1 MSDENINEDINEN
14 ILNSYILLLNTTF
27 EKYTKLKKWNKF
39 PSIEELKTSEILANI
54 HKKILISLK
63 ILSNKSK
70 QNSDE
75 ELNHLFSFAY
85 NILSLDDDALKKIT
99 KLNLLLCTAII
110 AQKILDEKNKE
121 KYQEYMVEFLQMI
134 MRNFHSAYN
143 NTMYSIYE
151 SIANNLA
158 IITHSELIFDYEYV
172 FLYDREYFDKEL
184 IPKLKE
190 KMKQVKLFMGE
201 DLLKEFG
208 FENIDFNDF
217 FRIKDFSKFLEVAKN
232 FDEFKNS
239 HTKEEYIKMKEQ
251 LKEEFLPIE
260 LKLG

>member
-1 MSDENINEDINEN
+1 MSDENINEN

-39 PSIEELKTSEILANI
+39 PTLAELKSPEILSEI
-54 HKKILISLK
+54 HKKIMISLK
-63 ILSNKSK
+63 ILSTKSK
-70 QNSDE
+70 SNSHE

-85 NILSLDDDALKKIT
+85 NLLSLDNDSLKKIT
-99 KLNLLLCTAII
+99 KLNLLLSTAII
-110 AQKILDEKNKE
+110 SQKIINETNAQ
-121 KYQEYMVEFLQMI
+121 KYQEFMVEFLQMI
-134 MRNFHSAYN
+134 MKNFHSAYN
-143 NTMYSIYE
+143 NTMYAIYE

-201 DLLKEFG
+201 DLIKEFG
-208 FENIDFNDF
+208 FDNVDFNDYF
-217 FRIKDFSKFLEVAKN
+217 GIRNFSKFLEVVKS
-232 FDEFKNS
+232 FDEFKNTHS
-239 HTKEEYIKMKEQ
+239 KDEYIKMKEQ
-251 LKEEFLPIE
+251 LKEEFLPVE

>member
-1 MSDENINEDINEN
+1 MSDENINEN
-14 ILNSYILLLNTTF
+14 ILNSYIILLNTTF

-39 PSIEELKTSEILANI
+39 PTLAELKSPEILSEI
-54 HKKILISLK
+54 HKKIMISLK
-63 ILSNKSK
+63 ILSTKSK
-70 QNSDE
+70 SNSHE

-85 NILSLDDDALKKIT
+85 NLLSLDNDSLKKIT
-99 KLNLLLCTAII
+99 KLNLLLSTAII
-110 AQKILDEKNKE
+110 SQKIINETNAQ
-121 KYQEYMVEFLQMI
+121 KYQEFMVEFLQMI
-134 MRNFHSAYN
+134 MKNFHSAYK
-143 NTMYSIYE
+143 NTMYAIYE

-201 DLLKEFG
+201 DLIKEFG
-208 FENIDFNDF
+208 FDNVDFNDYF
-217 FRIKDFSKFLEVAKN
+217 GIRNFSKFLEVVKS
-232 FDEFKNS
+232 FDEFKNTHS
-239 HTKEEYIKMKEQ
+239 KDEYIKMKEQ
-251 LKEEFLPIE
+251 LKEEFLPVE

>member
-1 MSDENINEDINEN
+1 MSDENINEN
-14 ILNSYILLLNTTF
+14 ILNSYIILLNTTF

-39 PSIEELKTSEILANI
+39 PTLAELKSPEILKEI
-54 HKKILISLK
+54 HKKIMISLK
-63 ILSNKSK
+63 ILSTKSK
-70 QNSDE
+70 SNSHE

-85 NILSLDDDALKKIT
+85 NLLSLDNDSLKKIT
-99 KLNLLLCTAII
+99 KLNLLLSTAII
-110 AQKILDEKNKE
+110 SQKIINETNAQ
-121 KYQEYMVEFLQMI
+121 KYQEFMVEFLQMI
-134 MRNFHSAYN
+134 MKNFHSAYN
-143 NTMYSIYE
+143 NTMYAIYE

-201 DLLKEFG
+201 DLIKEFG
-208 FENIDFNDF
+208 FDNVDFNDYF
-217 FRIKDFSKFLEVAKN
+217 GIRNFSKFLEIVKS
-232 FDEFKNS
+232 FDEFKNTHS
-239 HTKEEYIKMKEQ
+239 KDEYIKMKEQ
-251 LKEEFLPIE
+251 LKEEFLPVE

>member
-1 MSDENINEDINEN
+1 MSDENINEN
-14 ILNSYILLLNTTF
+14 ILNSYIILLNTTF

-39 PSIEELKTSEILANI
+39 PTLAELKSPEILSEI
-54 HKKILISLK
+54 HKKIMISLK
-63 ILSNKSK
+63 ILSTKSK
-70 QNSDE
+70 SNSHE

-85 NILSLDDDALKKIT
+85 NLLSLDNDSLKKIT
-99 KLNLLLCTAII
+99 KLNLLLSTAII
-110 AQKILDEKNKE
+110 SHKIINETNSQ
-121 KYQEYMVEFLQMI
+121 KYQEFMVEFLQMI
-134 MRNFHSAYN
+134 MKNFHSAYN
-143 NTMYSIYE
+143 NTMYAIYE

-201 DLLKEFG
+201 DLIKEFG
-208 FENIDFNDF
+208 FDNVDFNDYF
-217 FRIKDFSKFLEVAKN
+217 GIRNFSKFLEVVKS
-232 FDEFKNS
+232 FDEFKNTHS
-239 HTKEEYIKMKEQ
+239 KDEYIKMKEQ
-251 LKEEFLPIE
+251 LKEEFLPVE

>member
-1 MSDENINEDINEN
+1 MSDENINEN
-14 ILNSYILLLNTTF
+14 ILNSYIILLNTTF

-39 PSIEELKTSEILANI
+39 PKLAELKSPEILSEI
-54 HKKILISLK
+54 HKKIMISLK
-63 ILSNKSK
+63 ILSTKSK
-70 QNSDE
+70 SNSHE

-85 NILSLDDDALKKIT
+85 NLLSLDNDSLKKIT
-99 KLNLLLCTAII
+99 KLNLLLSTAII
-110 AQKILDEKNKE
+110 SQKIINETNAQ
-121 KYQEYMVEFLQMI
+121 KYQEFMVEFLQMI
-134 MRNFHSAYN
+134 MKNFHSAYN
-143 NTMYSIYE
+143 NTMYAIYE

-201 DLLKEFG
+201 DLIKEFG
-208 FENIDFNDF
+208 FDNVDFNDYF
-217 FRIKDFSKFLEVAKN
+217 GIRNFSKFLEVVKS
-232 FDEFKNS
+232 FDEFKNTHS
-239 HTKEEYIKMKEQ
+239 KDEYIKMKEQ
-251 LKEEFLPIE
+251 LKEEFLPVE

>member
-1 MSDENINEDINEN
+1 MSDENINEN
-14 ILNSYILLLNTTF
+14 ILNSYIILLNTTF

-39 PSIEELKTSEILANI
+39 PTLAELKSPEILSEI
-54 HKKILISLK
+54 HKKIMISLK
-63 ILSNKSK
+63 ILSTKSK
-70 QNSDE
+70 SNSHE

-85 NILSLDDDALKKIT
+85 NLLSLDNDTLKKIT
-99 KLNLLLCTAII
+99 KLNLLLSTAII
-110 AQKILDEKNKE
+110 SQKIINETNAQ
-121 KYQEYMVEFLQMI
+121 KYQEFMVEFLQMI
-134 MRNFHSAYN
+134 MKNFHSAYN
-143 NTMYSIYE
+143 NTMYAIYE

-201 DLLKEFG
+201 DLIKEFG
-208 FENIDFNDF
+208 FDNVDFNDYF
-217 FRIKDFSKFLEVAKN
+217 GIRNFSKFLEVVKS
-232 FDEFKNS
+232 FDEFKNTHS
-239 HTKEEYIKMKEQ
+239 KDEYIKMKEQ
-251 LKEEFLPIE
+251 FKEKFLPVE

>member
-1 MSDENINEDINEN
+1 MSDENINEN
-14 ILNSYILLLNTTF
+14 ILNTYIILLNTTF
-27 EKYTKLKKWNKF
+27 ENYTKLKKWNKF
-39 PSIEELKTSEILANI
+39 PKIEELKSPDILKEI
-54 HKKILISLK
+54 HKKIMISLK

-70 QNSDE
+70 ANSHE

-85 NILSLDDDALKKIT
+85 NLLSLDDEALKKIT
-99 KLNLLLCTAII
+99 KLNLLLSSAII
-110 AQKILDEKNKE
+110 SQKILQEKNSE
-121 KYQEYMVEFLQMI
+121 KYQEYMIEYLQMI

-143 NTMYSIYE
+143 NTMYAIYE
-151 SIANNLA
+151 SISNNLA

-201 DLLKEFG
+201 DLIKEFG
-208 FENIDFNDF
+208 FENIDFNDYF
-217 FRIKDFSKFLEVAKN
+217 GIKNFSKFLEIAKT
-232 FDEFKNS
+232 FDEFKNTHS
-239 HTKEEYIKMKEQ
+239 KEEYNKMKEQ
-251 LKEEFLPIE
+251 LKEQFLPIE

>member
-1 MSDENINEDINEN
+1 MSDENINEN
-14 ILNSYILLLNTTF
+14 ILNSYIILLNTTF

-39 PSIEELKTSEILANI
+39 PTLAELKSPEILSEI
-54 HKKILISLK
+54 HKKIMISLK
-63 ILSNKSK
+63 ILSTKSK
-70 QNSDE
+70 SNSHE

-85 NILSLDDDALKKIT
+85 NLLSLDNDSLKKIT
-99 KLNLLLCTAII
+99 KLNLLLSTAII
-110 AQKILDEKNKE
+110 SQKIINETNAQ
-121 KYQEYMVEFLQMI
+121 KYQEFMVEFLQMI
-134 MRNFHSAYN
+134 MKNFHSAYN
-143 NTMYSIYE
+143 NTMYAIYE

-201 DLLKEFG
+201 DLIKEFG
-208 FENIDFNDF
+208 FDNVDFNDYF
-217 FRIKDFSKFLEVAKN
+217 GIRNFSKFLEVVKS
-232 FDEFKNS
+232 FDEFKNTHS
-239 HTKEEYIKMKEQ
+239 KDEYIKMKEQ
-251 LKEEFLPIE
+251 LKEEFLPVE

>member
-1 MSDENINEDINEN
+1 MSDENINEN
-14 ILNSYILLLNTTF
+14 ILNSYIILLNTTF

-39 PSIEELKTSEILANI
+39 PTLAELKSPEILSEI
-54 HKKILISLK
+54 HKKIMISLK
-63 ILSNKSK
+63 ILSTKSK
-70 QNSDE
+70 SNSHE

-85 NILSLDDDALKKIT
+85 NLLSLDNDTLKKIT
-99 KLNLLLCTAII
+99 KLNLLLSTAII
-110 AQKILDEKNKE
+110 SQKIINETNSQ
-121 KYQEYMVEFLQMI
+121 KYQEFMVEFLQMI
-134 MRNFHSAYN
+134 MKNFHSAYN
-143 NTMYSIYE
+143 NTMYAIYE

-201 DLLKEFG
+201 DLIKEFG
-208 FENIDFNDF
+208 FDNVDFNDYF
-217 FRIKDFSKFLEVAKN
+217 GIRNFSKFLEVVKS
-232 FDEFKNS
+232 FDEFKNTHS
-239 HTKEEYIKMKEQ
+239 KDEYIKMKEQ
-251 LKEEFLPIE
+251 LKEEFLPVE

>member
-1 MSDENINEDINEN
+1 MSDENINEN

-39 PSIEELKTSEILANI
+39 PTLAELKSPEILSEI
-54 HKKILISLK
+54 HKKIMISLK
-63 ILSNKSK
+63 ILSTKSK
-70 QNSDE
+70 SNSHE

-85 NILSLDDDALKKIT
+85 NILSLDNDSLKKIT
-99 KLNLLLCTAII
+99 KLNLLLSTAII
-110 AQKILDEKNKE
+110 SQKIINETNAQ
-121 KYQEYMVEFLQMI
+121 KYQEFMVEFLQMI
-134 MRNFHSAYN
+134 MKNFHSAYN
-143 NTMYSIYE
+143 NTMYAIYE

-201 DLLKEFG
+201 DLIKEFG
-208 FENIDFNDF
+208 FDNVDFNDYF
-217 FRIKDFSKFLEVAKN
+217 GIRNFSKFLEVVKS
-232 FDEFKNS
+232 FDEFKNTHS
-239 HTKEEYIKMKEQ
+239 KEEYIKMKEQ
-251 LKEEFLPIE
+251 LKEQFLPVE